1 MFKERIYN
9 FSAGPSMLPA
19 PVLERAAAEMLN
31 YNASGMSVMEMSHR
45 SKVYDE
51 IFQSVKE
58 KLRKVMDIP
67 SGYNILFM
75 QGGATGAFA
84 SVAMNLMGENG
95 KADYV
100 ITGNFSKTAAAE
112 AKKYGAVNIAYDT
125 ADKNH
130 TYIPAQGDLNLSLGS
145 SYLHYC
151 ANNTIFGTAWKYV
164 PTADGAPVVS
174 DMSSCILSEPVD
186 VSKFGVIYAGAQK
199 NMAPAG
205 FAVVIIRND
214 LAIKPFSYVPKVL
227 DYNMMIKEDSMPN
240 TPPTYN
246 IYMLGLV
253 LDWIGK
259 IGGLK
264 EMLKINNEKAGIL
277 YDLLDNSNFYIAPAQ
292 REARSIMNVTFKT
305 ANEELDT
312 KFVKE
317 SAAAGL
323 ANLKGHRLV
332 GGMRASIYNAMP
344 IEGVK
349 KLVEFMSE
357 FERKNR

>member
-19 PVLERAAAEMLN
+19 AVLERASADLLN
-31 YNASGMSVMEMSHR
+31 YNATGMSVMEMSHR

-58 KLRKVMDIP
+58 KLRKVMNIP
-67 SGYNILFM
+67 SGYHILFM
-75 QGGATGAFA
+75 HGGATGAFA
-84 SVAMNLMGENG
+84 SVAMNLIGENG

-100 ITGNFSKTAAAE
+100 ITGNFSKNAASE

-130 TYIPAQGDLNLSLGS
+130 TYIPEQKDLKLTQGA

-164 PTADGAPVVS
+164 PTAGGVPVVS

-186 VSKFGVIYAGAQK
+186 VSKFGLIYAGAQK

-205 FAVVIIRND
+205 FAV
-214 LAIKPFSYVPKVL
+214 AILNKDVPIKTLGYTPKIL

-240 TPPTYN
+240 TPSTYN
-246 IYMLGLV
+246 IYILGLV
-253 LDWIGK
+253 LDWIQEL
-259 IGGLK
+259 GGLTK
-264 EMLKINNEKAGIL
+264 MAEINRDKAKIL
-277 YDLLDNSNFYIAPAQ
+277 YNYLDSSEFYISPAQ
-292 REARSIMNVTFKT
+292 KEARSVMNITFKT
-305 ANEELDT
+305 ANEEMDA

-332 GGMRASIYNAMP
+332 GGMRASVYNAMP
-344 IEGVK
+344 MEGVA
-349 KLVEFMSE
+349 KLVEFMDK
-357 FERKNR
+357 FERDNR

>member
-1 MFKERIYN
+1 MFKDRIYN
-9 FSAGPSMLPA
+9 FSAGPSMLPV

-31 YNASGMSVMEMSHR
+31 YNGSGMSVMEMSHR
-45 SKVYDE
+45 AKVYDE

-67 SGYNILFM
+67 SNYHILFM

-100 ITGNFSKTAAAE
+100 ITGNFSKAAASE
-112 AKKYGAVNIAYDT
+112 AKKYGAVNIAFDT

-130 TYIPAQGDLNLSLGS
+130 TYIPAQNDLKLTPGA
-145 SYLHYC
+145 SYFHYC
-151 ANNTIFGTAWKYV
+151 ANNTIFGTAWKYI
-164 PTADGAPVVS
+164 PTANGAPVVS

-186 VSKFGVIYAGAQK
+186 VSKFGLIYAGAQK

-205 FAVVIIRND
+205 FAVMILRDDV
-214 LAIKPFSYVPKVL
+214 AAKPLPYTPKVL
-227 DYNMMIKEDSMPN
+227 DYNVMIKDDSMPN

-246 IYMLGLV
+246 IYILGLV
-253 LDWIGK
+253 LDWIQGL
-259 IGGLK
+259 GGLK
-264 EMLKINNEKAGIL
+264 EMAKINNEKAKIL
-277 YDLLDNSNFYIAPAQ
+277 YDFLDNSRFYMAPAR
-292 REARSIMNVTFKT
+292 REARSIMNITFKT
-305 ANEELDT
+305 ATEELDA
-312 KFVKE
+312 KFSKE
-317 SAAAGL
+317 SAAAGF

-344 IEGVK
+344 VEGVK
-349 KLVEFMSE
+349 KLVEFMGK
-357 FERKNR
+357 FEKDNQ

>member
-1 MFKERIYN
+1 
-9 FSAGPSMLPA
+9 MLPV
-19 PVLERAAAEMLN
+19 PVLERAAAEILN

-58 KLRKVMDIP
+58 KLRKTMSIP
-67 SGYNILFM
+67 PNYHILFM

-84 SVAMNLMGENG
+84 SVAMNLMGESG

-100 ITGNFSKTAAAE
+100 ITGNFSKAAASE
-112 AKKYGAVNIAYDT
+112 AKKYGTVNIAYDT

-130 TYIPAQGDLNLSLGS
+130 AYIPAQSDLKLTPDA

-164 PTADGAPVVS
+164 PVAEKAPVVS

-186 VSKFGVIYAGAQK
+186 VSKFGIIYAGAQK

-205 FAVVIIRND
+205 FAVFIIRND
-214 LAIKPFSYVPKVL
+214 LAIKPLPYTPKVM
-227 DYNMMIKEDSMPN
+227 DYNVMIKEDSMPN

-246 IYMLGLV
+246 IYVLGLV
-253 LDWIGK
+253 LDWIQGM
-259 IGGLK
+259 GGLDS
-264 EMLKINNEKAGIL
+264 LAKINNEKAKIL
-277 YDLLDNSNFYIAPAQ
+277 YDFLDNSAFYVAPAQ
-292 REARSIMNVTFKT
+292 KEARSIMNITFKT
-305 ANEELDT
+305 ASEELDA
-312 KFVKE
+312 KFAKE
-317 SAAAGL
+317 SAAAGF

-344 IEGVK
+344 VEGIK
-349 KLVEFMSE
+349 KLVEFMNK
-357 FERKNR
+357 FERENK